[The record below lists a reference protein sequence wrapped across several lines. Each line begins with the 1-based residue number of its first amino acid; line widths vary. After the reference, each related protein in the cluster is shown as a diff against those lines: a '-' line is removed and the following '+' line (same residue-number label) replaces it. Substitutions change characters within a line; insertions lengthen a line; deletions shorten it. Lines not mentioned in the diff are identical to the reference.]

1 MKTAISCWLVLCV
14 ALTVNAHAQI
24 LPPHQSSNPWYQD
37 ARQALA
43 QKPNLQANSKA
54 KNVILFIGDGMGV
67 STITAARILEGQN
80 KGHAGE
86 ENQLSFEAFPFTG
99 LSKTYNV
106 NAQTP
111 DSAGTMTAIISG
123 VKTDAGVIGIDE
135 NVRRGNCQ
143 TVAGHEL
150 VTTLDLAELAGM
162 ATGFVTTT
170 RVTHATPAALYAKSP
185 ERNWEDN
192 SDLPETAIAAGCS
205 DIAAQLIDYE
215 RRLKKHYPKAKHID
229 GIEVVMGGGRRH
241 FLPSLPE
248 FNSPDAASDIEGDRN
263 DERHLINEWQQRYPD
278 GAYVYDKAG
287 FDLIEPSSAQQV
299 LALFNESHMHY
310 EADRHNDQAGEPSL
324 SEMTTKALAILKQRE
339 EGFFLMVE
347 AGRIDHAHHAGN
359 AFNALNDTIELSNAV
374 KQAIAHTDPAET
386 LIVVTADHSHVFT
399 MAGYPKRGNPIL
411 GKVVNVGEVGP
422 AKAADGKPY
431 TTLAYANGL
440 GFRHHHDETD
450 ADTAYAEPA
459 KSGRTNLTDIDT
471 EQAGY
476 HQEALVPLSAETHGG
491 EDVAVYATGPGAEG
505 VLGVNEQNLIF
516 HVINQAAQLERR
528 AIATMQ

>member
-1 MKTAISCWLVLCV
+1 MKMGISCLLAACV
-14 ALTVNAHAQI
+14 TITVTAQAQVI
-24 LPPHQSSNPWYQD
+24 PQHQFTNPWYQD
-37 ARQALA
+37 ARQTLS
-43 QKPNLQANSKA
+43 QKPHFQAGSKA
-54 KNVILFIGDGMGV
+54 KNVILFIGDGMGI

-80 KGHAGE
+80 KGLAGE

-106 NAQTP
+106 DAQTP

-123 VKTDAGVIGIDE
+123 VKTDAGVIGVDE
-135 NVRRGNCQ
+135 NASRGNCQ

-192 SDLPETAIAAGCS
+192 SDLPEAAVATGCK
-205 DIAAQLIDYE
+205 DIAAQLVDYE
-215 RRLKKHYPKAKHID
+215 SQLRQRYPKAQHVD

-241 FLPSLPE
+241 FLPASSE
-248 FNSPDAASDIEGDRN
+248 FNSPDASSDIEGDRN
-263 DERHLINEWQQRYPD
+263 DTRHLIDEWQQRYPD

-287 FDLIEPSSAQQV
+287 MDLIEPSSAQHV
-299 LALFNESHMHY
+299 LALFDESHMHY

-324 SEMTTKALAILKQRE
+324 SEMTTKAIAILKQRE

-347 AGRIDHAHHAGN
+347 GGRIDHAHHAGN

-374 KQAIAHTDPAET
+374 KQAVDQTNPDET
-386 LIVVTADHSHVFT
+386 LIIVTADHSHVFT

-411 GKVVNVGEVGP
+411 GKVVNVGETDP
-422 AKAADGKPY
+422 AKAADGTPY

-440 GFRHHHDETD
+440 GFRQHHDETD
-450 ADTAYAEPA
+450 ADTTYAEPA

-491 EDVAVYATGPGAEG
+491 EDVAVYAIGPGAEG
-505 VLGVNEQNLIF
+505 VLGVNEQNLLF
-516 HVINQAAQLERR
+516 HVINQAAQLEQR